1 MVGVRYVIAKFS
13 RMCKL
18 LHFLTHG
25 APLARFASKSSAM
38 PSGRM
43 LTGHE
48 IYFHKFVQEK
58 VFFVGYITNHLKTG
72 PSGNIEILRKQN
84 LTVSLGTNH

>member
-58 VFFVGYITNHLKTG
+58 VFLRGIYNKSLKDW
-72 PSGNIEILRKQN
+72 
-84 LTVSLGTNH
+84 SLGKH